1 MTKRNIR
8 MLSTGFLISG
18 LLLTALQTVSSS
30 SADSNDADNIET
42 LEADK
47 RILEEQLVQLELENE
62 QLRAEFDG
70 LIDGEETN
78 LTELAETTEDSP
90 SETTEEEISDEEA
103 EEEDTS
109 NAVTEYT
116 IVVSEGQPSS
126 VVASQLQSFGLITDF
141 FEFNDYLEQNDLV
154 RQVRPGE
161 FTVNSDMNRTQLI
174 EAIIR

>member
-30 SADSNDADNIET
+30 AADSNDAENIEA

-78 LTELAETTEDSP
+78 LTELA
-90 SETTEEEISDEEA
+90 ETTEEEISDEEA

-141 FEFNDYLEQNDLV
+141 FEFNDYLEENDLV